1 MLEFCEEDS
10 AAFDEVMAV
19 LKQHNGLQNIR
30 PMEETVISFCGMKIY
45 PIRRCVCFNNKEIYL
60 TAKEF
65 NIFYLLFMNREQVLT
80 YEQIY
85 QNVWHGPPDG
95 RVSTTISYHIL
106 NLRKKLGMVQGFSI
120 RCVREVGYCLELA
133 ELELAETEGKSE

>member
-1 MLEFCEEDS
+1 MIEFHEEDFVV
-10 AAFDEVMAV
+10 FDEVMKV
-19 LKQHNGLQNIR
+19 LKRYDSFENISLT
-30 PMEETVISFCGMKIY
+30 EETVISFHRIKIY
-45 PIRRCVCFNNKEIYL
+45 PTRRLVCSNNKEIYL

-65 NIFYLLFMNREQVLT
+65 NIFYLLAVNKEQVLT

-85 QNVWHGPPDG
+85 QNVWHELPDG

-120 RCVREVGYCLELA
+120 QCVREVGYCLELK
-133 ELELAETEGKSE
+133 ETEGKLG